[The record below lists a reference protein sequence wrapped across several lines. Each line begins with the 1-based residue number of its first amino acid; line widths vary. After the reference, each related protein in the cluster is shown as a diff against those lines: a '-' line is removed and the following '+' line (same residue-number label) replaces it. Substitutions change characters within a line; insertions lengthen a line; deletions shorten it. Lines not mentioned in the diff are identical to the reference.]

1 MYILSFNIGNIL
13 LKINVLLDF
22 RFDKYIKGKILIF
35 RESYYCSVISKG
47 SQSWVLHQA
56 CLEGEKGQ
64 IFVYI
69 LLVME
74 FLKINMETALLS
86 CRI

>member
-1 MYILSFNIGNIL
+1 MDVDWNKSMNLENFGL
-13 LKINVLLDF
+13 LKINLLLDF

-35 RESYYCSVISKG
+35 RESYYCNVISKG

-74 FLKINMETALLS
+74 IHH
-86 CRI
+86 